1 VNAAAGIS
9 PSVGAIGAAGISAG
23 AGGIGAA
30 GVPAGAGGISAASQA
45 AARVAQ
51 LQSMIEAV
59 EAGPGGKGSFGA
71 ALAEATALAG
81 QGTAPAIGEATALTP
96 TTYPAPT
103 TTVPPAT
110 TTAAGPGNGTVPFQ
124 SLIEE
129 SCARYGVDPALL
141 AGLIEQESHFD
152 PTVGSSAGAQGLTE
166 LMPETAASLG
176 VTDPHDPAQSIDA
189 GARLLSEK
197 LAEFGGNTEL
207 ALAAYNAGSGA
218 VHQYDGVP
226 PYPETQEYVTKVLGY
241 AAGYANAFGGAL

>member
-1 VNAAAGIS
+1 MNAATGIS
-9 PSVGAIGAAGISAG
+9 PDT
-23 AGGIGAA
+23 GGVA
-30 GVPAGAGGISAASQA
+30 AASQA

-51 LQSMIEAV
+51 LQSMIQAV
-59 EAGPGGKGSFGA
+59 EAGPSGKGSFGA
-71 ALAEATALAG
+71 ALAEATAVG
-81 QGTAPAIGEATALTP
+81 GPTAPPALGEATALTP
-96 TTYPAPT
+96 TS
-103 TTVPPAT
+103 
-110 TTAAGPGNGTVPFQ
+110 TAPGNGPVPFQ

-197 LAEFGGNTEL
+197 LAEFGGDTEL

-218 VHQYDGVP
+218 VQQYNGIP
-226 PYPETQEYVTKVLGY
+226 PYPETQEYVKKVLGY
-241 AAGYANAFGGAL
+241 AAGYANAFGGAV

>member
-1 VNAAAGIS
+1 M
-9 PSVGAIGAAGISAG
+9 SAV
-23 AGGIGAA
+23 GGIA
-30 GVPAGAGGISAASQA
+30 SASRAE
-45 AARVAQ
+45 ARVAQ
-51 LQSMIEAV
+51 LQTMIQAV
-59 EAGPGGKGSFGA
+59 EAGPSRSAGAGSFQS
-71 ALAEATALAG
+71 ALAEASAVP
-81 QGTAPAIGEATALTP
+81 GTGPGAIGEASPVTTP
-96 TTYPAPT
+96 SPT
-103 TTVPPAT
+103 TTSVPTAT
-110 TTAAGPGNGTVPFQ
+110 EPTSLAGDGTVPFQ

-197 LAEFGGNTEL
+197 LAEFGGDTEL

-218 VHQYDGVP
+218 VQQYNGIP
-226 PYPETQEYVTKVLGY
+226 PYPETQEYVKKVLGY
-241 AAGYANAFGGAL
+241 AAGYVTAFGGAA

>member
-1 VNAAAGIS
+1 MNAAAGIA
-9 PSVGAIGAAGISAG
+9 PDVG
-23 AGGIGAA
+23 
-30 GVPAGAGGISAASQA
+30 GVGAASQA

-51 LQSMIEAV
+51 LQTMIQAV
-59 EAGPGGKGSFGA
+59 ETGPSGSAPGAGSFES
-71 ALAEATALAG
+71 ALAEASAVAGTGPDAL
-81 QGTAPAIGEATALTP
+81 GEATPVTAPSP
-96 TTYPAPT
+96 TT
-103 TTVPPAT
+103 AT
-110 TTAAGPGNGTVPFQ
+110 LATTAATEPTSIAGDGTVPFQ

-197 LAEFGGNTEL
+197 LAEFGGDTEL

-218 VHQYDGVP
+218 VQQYNGIP
-226 PYPETQEYVTKVLGY
+226 PYPETQEYVKKVLGY
-241 AAGYANAFGGAL
+241 AAGYASTFGGAL

>member
-1 VNAAAGIS
+1 MNPAVGIS
-9 PSVGAIGAAGISAG
+9 SGAT
-23 AGGIGAA
+23 GGIG
-30 GVPAGAGGISAASQA
+30 AASQA

-51 LQSMIEAV
+51 LQSMIQAV
-59 EAGPGGKGSFGA
+59 ETGSGKGSFGA
-71 ALAEATALAG
+71 ALAEATAAG
-81 QGTAPAIGEATALTP
+81 GPATSALGEATALTP
-96 TTYPAPT
+96 TSTAAT
-103 TTVPPAT
+103 TAAAVPT
-110 TTAAGPGNGTVPFQ
+110 TTAASPGNGTVPFQ

-197 LAEFGGNTEL
+197 LAEFGGDTEL

-218 VHQYDGVP
+218 VQQYHGIP
-226 PYPETQEYVTKVLGY
+226 PYPETQEYVKKVLGY

>member
-1 VNAAAGIS
+1 MNAAA
-9 PSVGAIGAAGISAG
+9 PDIGGMA
-23 AGGIGAA
+23 
-30 GVPAGAGGISAASQA
+30 AASQA

-51 LQSMIEAV
+51 LQSMIQAV
-59 EAGPGGKGSFGA
+59 ETGASGAGKAGSFEN
-71 ALAEATALAG
+71 ALAEASAVAGTGTDALGEANAV
-81 QGTAPAIGEATALTP
+81 TAPSP
-96 TTYPAPT
+96 
-103 TTVPPAT
+103 
-110 TTAAGPGNGTVPFQ
+110 TTAATAASEPAATAGSGAVPFQ

-197 LAEFGGNTEL
+197 LGEFGGDTEL

-218 VHQYDGVP
+218 VQQYNGIP
-226 PYPETQEYVTKVLGY
+226 PYPETQEYVKKVLGY
-241 AAGYANAFGGAL
+241 AAGYANSFGGAV

>member
-9 PSVGAIGAAGISAG
+9 PD
-23 AGGIGAA
+23 AGGVA
-30 GVPAGAGGISAASQA
+30 AASRA

-51 LQSMIEAV
+51 LQTMIQAV
-59 EAGPGGKGSFGA
+59 ETGPKKTGGTTSAGSFEN
-71 ALAEATALAG
+71 ALAEASAVPKAT
-81 QGTAPAIGEATALTP
+81 PNSVGEASP
-96 TTYPAPT
+96 
-103 TTVPPAT
+103 V
-110 TTAAGPGNGTVPFQ
+110 GHGTVPFQ

-129 SCARYGVDPALL
+129 SCARYGVEPALL

-218 VHQYDGVP
+218 VQQYNGIP
-226 PYPETQEYVTKVLGY
+226 PYPETQEYVKKVLGY
-241 AAGYANAFGGAL
+241 AAGYANAFGGAA

>member
-1 VNAAAGIS
+1 MNPAEGIGPNS
-9 PSVGAIGAAGISAG
+9 
-23 AGGIGAA
+23 GGIA
-30 GVPAGAGGISAASQA
+30 AASQA
-45 AARVAQ
+45 AARVAE
-51 LQSMIEAV
+51 LRSMIQAV
-59 EAGPGGKGSFGA
+59 ETGPSGKSSFAA
-71 ALAEATALAG
+71 ALGEASAVGGSTA
-81 QGTAPAIGEATALTP
+81 TPALGEATPLTVNP
-96 TTYPAPT
+96 TAT
-103 TTVPPAT
+103 AT
-110 TTAAGPGNGTVPFQ
+110 TTATEPGNGAVPSQ

-129 SCARYGVDPALL
+129 ACAKYGVDPALL

-218 VHQYDGVP
+218 VQQYDGIP
-226 PYPETQEYVTKVLGY
+226 PYPETQEYVKKVLGY
-241 AAGYANAFGGAL
+241 AASYASAFGGVA

>member
-9 PSVGAIGAAGISAG
+9 PD
-23 AGGIGAA
+23 AGGVA
-30 GVPAGAGGISAASQA
+30 AASQA

-51 LQSMIEAV
+51 LQSMIQAV
-59 EAGPGGKGSFGA
+59 EAGPSGKGSFGA
-71 ALAEATALAG
+71 ALAEATAVG
-81 QGTAPAIGEATALTP
+81 GPTAPPALGEATALTP
-96 TTYPAPT
+96 TSTAPAATAPI
-103 TTVPPAT
+103 PAT
-110 TTAAGPGNGTVPFQ
+110 PEAGPGNGTVPFQ

-129 SCARYGVDPALL
+129 SCAKYGVDPALL

-218 VHQYDGVP
+218 VQQYNGIP
-226 PYPETQEYVTKVLGY
+226 PYPETQEYVKKVLGY
-241 AAGYANAFGGAL
+241 AAGYASAFGGAV

>member
-1 VNAAAGIS
+1 VNAAAE
-9 PSVGAIGAAGISAG
+9 ISAG
-23 AGGIGAA
+23 AGGNGAA
-30 GVPAGAGGISAASQA
+30 GVPAGAGGIAAAGISPTARGIGAASQA

-59 EAGPGGKGSFGA
+59 EAGPAGKGSFGA
-71 ALAEATALAG
+71 ALAEATALGG
-81 QGTAPAIGEATALTP
+81 QGTAPALGEATALAP
-96 TTYPAPT
+96 TAYPAPT
-103 TTVPPAT
+103 ATAPAAP
-110 TTAAGPGNGTVPFQ
+110 TAAGPGNGAVPFQ

-141 AGLIEQESHFD
+141 AGLIEQESHFA
-152 PTVGSSAGAQGLTE
+152 PTVGSPAGAQGLTE

-197 LAEFGGNTEL
+197 LAEFGGDTEL

-218 VHQYDGVP
+218 VHQYSGIP
-226 PYPETQEYVTKVLGY
+226 PYPETQEYVKKVLGY

>member
-1 VNAAAGIS
+1 MNPVGGIAPGTAGIPAAGQA
-9 PSVGAIGAAGISAG
+9 GAPGLGPN
-23 AGGIGAA
+23 AGGIAA
-30 GVPAGAGGISAASQA
+30 ARRA

-59 EAGPGGKGSFGA
+59 ESGPAGKGSFGA
-71 ALAEATALAG
+71 ALAEASAVGGPGA
-81 QGTAPAIGEATALTP
+81 APAIGEATPLTP
-96 TTYPAPT
+96 TAYTTPSATTAAPAP
-103 TTVPPAT
+103 
-110 TTAAGPGNGTVPFQ
+110 AGPGNGAVPYQ

-152 PTVGSSAGAQGLTE
+152 PTVGSPAGAQGLTE

-218 VHQYDGVP
+218 VHQYDGIP
-226 PYPETQEYVTKVLGY
+226 PYPETQEYVRKVLGY

>member
-1 VNAAAGIS
+1 M
-9 PSVGAIGAAGISAG
+9 SA
-23 AGGIGAA
+23 AGGIAPD
-30 GVPAGAGGISAASQA
+30 VGGIASASQA

-51 LQSMIEAV
+51 LQSMIQAV
-59 EAGPGGKGSFGA
+59 ETPPSGSPSKAGSFKD
-71 ALAEATALAG
+71 ALAEASAVAAPESDAISNAG
-81 QGTAPAIGEATALTP
+81 AVSGG
-96 TTYPAPT
+96 
-103 TTVPPAT
+103 
-110 TTAAGPGNGTVPFQ
+110 GTVPFQ

-176 VTDPHDPAQSIDA
+176 VTDPHDPAQSIDG

-218 VHQYDGVP
+218 VQQYNGIP
-226 PYPETQEYVTKVLGY
+226 PYPETQEYVKKVLGY
-241 AAGYANAFGGAL
+241 AAGYANAFGGAV

>member
-1 VNAAAGIS
+1 MNAVA
-9 PSVGAIGAAGISAG
+9 PDIG
-23 AGGIGAA
+23 
-30 GVPAGAGGISAASQA
+30 GVAAASQA

-51 LQSMIEAV
+51 LQSMIQAV
-59 EAGPGGKGSFGA
+59 ETGASGAGKAGSFES
-71 ALAEATALAG
+71 ALAEASAVAGTGPDALGEANAV
-81 QGTAPAIGEATALTP
+81 TAPSP
-96 TTYPAPT
+96 TT
-103 TTVPPAT
+103 AT
-110 TTAAGPGNGTVPFQ
+110 LATTAATAGSGTVPFQ

-197 LAEFGGNTEL
+197 LAEFGGDTEL

-218 VHQYDGVP
+218 VQQYNGIP
-226 PYPETQEYVTKVLGY
+226 PYPETQEYVKKVLGY
-241 AAGYANAFGGAL
+241 AAGYANAFGGAV

>member
-1 VNAAAGIS
+1 VNAATGIS
-9 PSVGAIGAAGISAG
+9 PDT
-23 AGGIGAA
+23 GGVA
-30 GVPAGAGGISAASQA
+30 AASQA
-45 AARVAQ
+45 ATRVAQ
-51 LQSMIEAV
+51 LQGMIQAV
-59 EAGPGGKGSFGA
+59 ETGSSGKGSFGA
-71 ALAEATALAG
+71 ALAEASAVGGPATA
-81 QGTAPAIGEATALTP
+81 TPALGEATALTP
-96 TTYPAPT
+96 TSTAT
-103 TTVPPAT
+103 ATVPAT
-110 TTAAGPGNGTVPFQ
+110 TEAGPGDGAVPFQ

-129 SCARYGVDPALL
+129 SCAKYGVDPALL

-197 LAEFGGNTEL
+197 LTEFGGNTDL

-218 VHQYDGVP
+218 VQQYNGIP
-226 PYPETQEYVTKVLGY
+226 PYPETQEYVMKVLGY